1 MHTEHFP
8 APHPEVFETDQQQN
22 YFEGMRSLDEVL
34 PAYQDL
40 MSGVSTEHQQRST
53 RSYDSADV
61 GAYLGETSKKVD
73 EIVGAAAA
81 TVEPMLDEHSSN
93 VLAEL
98 RQEIG
103 WFGSV
108 DPAYVTEKIQQAPP
122 SVRVVLDADILRLAK
137 DMAANPGAD
146 SFITTYPQ
154 GGNGILDGASSSAS
168 MDAMKVALDT
178 EAYGRT
184 EPQTDW
190 FGSDFRS
197 ARSEYVNA
205 SSSATPGTFDQ
216 QVRGEYSQPTYSAH
230 PVEFIQ
236 IRGGV
241 EPEDILR
248 ATLSAGGY
256 FRNMRREYSSAE
268 GPKAPETPEAH
279 AQPVAEE
286 HTQSVTD
293 EAPEQEPSN
302 DRISSIISEAV
313 KNPQYRWLEN
323 ESAAVTRV
331 VDYVEGMRQ
340 GATKD
345 GKSMTDKKIYIKLR
359 HAAETD
365 ASRTADVQVL
375 EALMNGVDGKLS
387 F

>member
-40 MSGVSTEHQQRST
+40 MSGVATEHQQRSP
-53 RSYDSADV
+53 RSYDSADM
-61 GAYLGETSKKVD
+61 GAYSDETSKKVD
-73 EIVGAAAA
+73 EIIGAAAA
-81 TVEPMLDEHSSN
+81 TIEPMLDEHSSN
-93 VLAEL
+93 VLAGL

-122 SVRVVLDADILRLAK
+122 AVRVVLDADILQLARE
-137 DMAANPGAD
+137 MAANPGAD
-146 SFITTYPQ
+146 PFVTAHPQ
-154 GGNGILDGASSSAS
+154 GRNGILDGASSSAS
-168 MDAMKVALDT
+168 MDAMKAALGA
-178 EAYGRT
+178 EAYERT
-184 EPQTDW
+184 EPQTGW

-197 ARSEYVNA
+197 ARSEYVNV
-205 SSSATPGTFDQ
+205 SSSAMPGTFDQ

-248 ATLSAGGY
+248 ATISAGGY
-256 FRNMRREYSSAE
+256 FSNMRREYSSAE
-268 GPKAPETPEAH
+268 GPKAPEAH

-286 HTQSVTD
+286 HTQPATE

-365 ASRTADVQVL
+365 ASRTSDVEVL